1 MNKPEAH
8 AARAATDR
16 VRHEAEPAFVLHSYP
31 FRETS
36 LVVEAFSRNFGR
48 IGLVAKG
55 ARRPKS
61 NLRGLLL
68 AFQPLLLSWSG
79 KAELRTLMRAEW
91 QGGQAPLT
99 GLALICGFYLNELL
113 LKFLARDDP
122 HERLYEYYQDCL
134 GALSEGRE
142 LPAVLRRF
150 ELRLLMELGY
160 GLVLDREADTGSP
173 VRPDQTY
180 VYVPERGPMAADGAG
195 AETTVELRGKTLL
208 DMSRDDYSDPLT
220 QSQSKALMRLV
231 INHHLG
237 GAALHTRQLLKEL
250 KEL

>member
-1 MNKPEAH
+1 MNRPEAQ
-8 AARAATDR
+8 AARAAR
-16 VRHEAEPAFVLHSYP
+16 ERGRHQAEPAFVLHSYP

-36 LVVEAFSRNFGR
+36 LVVEAFSHNCGR
-48 IGLVAKG
+48 VGLVAKG

-61 NLRGLLL
+61 SLRGLLL

-79 KAELRTLMRAEW
+79 KTELRTLTGAEW
-91 QGGQAPLT
+91 QGGQPPLS
-99 GLALICGFYLNELL
+99 GLALVCGFYLNELL

-122 HERLYEYYQDCL
+122 HEHLYEYYQDCL
-134 GALSEGRE
+134 RTLSQGRE

-150 ELRLLMELGY
+150 ELRLLAELGY
-160 GLVLDREADTGSP
+160 GLLLDREADSGAA

-180 VYVPERGPMAADGAG
+180 VYVPERGAMAVDGVG
-195 AETTVELRGKTLL
+195 PETTVELRGKTLL
-208 DMSRDDYSDPLT
+208 DMARDDYADPLT
-220 QSQSKALMRLV
+220 QAQSKALMRLV

-237 GAALHTRQLLKEL
+237 GATLHSRQLLRDL